1 MATTQQKD
9 YYGALGVKKNASADE
24 IRKAFR
30 KLARKYHPDVN
41 PGDKKAEEKFK
52 EISEANDVLS
62 DPKKRKIYDQLGF
75 YSDNIDPA
83 AAEAY
88 ARGGGFGAGG
98 FGAGPF
104 PGGAGQNRAGGAQ
117 GFDFGGFDFSDFAAG
132 GARTSSAGGGGFG
145 DIFSSI
151 FGGGGR
157 GAVAREPEH
166 GTDLEYQVNIGFWD
180 AIRGTVMKLNITRLV
195 SCDHCG
201 GKGVVGAPG
210 TCPECHGSGQVTQ
223 TSGRMKFNVPCPRCG
238 GTGKAQ
244 NACSVCH
251 GEGLLERTEPLE
263 VRVKPGTRDGQRIR
277 LAGKGNAGPNGGP
290 PGDLYIIIRTGEHPI
305 FRREGDNIYVTVPV
319 EAWEAAL
326 GAKIEVPT
334 IDGRSQLRVPPGSQ
348 SGQKLRL
355 REKGV
360 PSATKEGHRGD
371 EIVEI
376 KIVVPPARDLKAREL
391 WQELQKLTPED
402 PRAELWAKV

>member
-9 YYGALGVKKNASADE
+9 YYGILGVKKNASQEE

-30 KLARKYHPDVN
+30 KLARKHHPDVN
-41 PGDKKAEEKFK
+41 PGDKKAEERFK
-52 EISEANDVLS
+52 DLSEANDVLS
-62 DPKKRKIYDQLGF
+62 DAKKRKIYDQLGF

-98 FGAGPF
+98 FGAGPY
-104 PGGAGQNRAGGAQ
+104 PGGATGQGQ
-117 GFDFGGFDFSDFAAG
+117 GQPFDFSGFDFSDFTG
-132 GARTSSAGGGGFG
+132 GGGRQATSGGGGFR

-151 FGGGGR
+151 FGGGAGAGVRR
-157 GAVAREPEH
+157 GPEP

-180 AIRGTVMKLNITRLV
+180 AIRGTVMKINIQRLDTC
-195 SCDHCG
+195 SNCG

-210 TCPECHGSGQVTQ
+210 TCPTCGGKGQITQ
-223 TSGRMKFNVPCPRCG
+223 TSGRMKFNVTCPTCN

-244 NACSVCH
+244 NPCPVCH
-251 GEGLLERTEPLE
+251 GEGAVERTEPLE
-263 VRVKPGTRDGQRIR
+263 VRVKPGTREGQRIR
-277 LAGKGNAGPNGGP
+277 VPGKGNAGPHGGQ
-290 PGDLYIIIRTGEHPI
+290 PGDLYIIIRTGENPV
-305 FRREGDNIYVTVPV
+305 FRREADDIYVTVPV

-326 GAKIEVPT
+326 GARIEVPT
-334 IDGRSQLRVPPGSQ
+334 IDGRSQLRVPPGTQ

-360 PSATKEGHRGD
+360 PSATREGHRGD

-376 KIVVPPARDLKAREL
+376 KIVVPEARDLKVREL
-391 WQELQKLTPED
+391 WQELQKLNPDD
-402 PRAELWAKV
+402 PRRELWSKV